1 MEVDLHTQ
9 AVFAGPLES
18 LKDILPAGASHERL
32 IAPSLDRPKRD
43 RNSDPIQT
51 GTGNLG
57 KVLLDLEHDSP
68 VLALYNRGVNSNPLT
83 MKVL

>member
-9 AVFAGPLES
+9 AVFAGPFKS
-18 LKDILPAGASHERL
+18 LKDVLPTGASHERF
-32 IAPSLDRPKRD
+32 IAPRLDRPKRD

-57 KVLLDLEHDSP
+57 KILLGLKRDAS
-68 VLALYNRGVNSNPLT
+68 VLALYNRRRNSGSLT